1 MIKEKDQNVE
11 SIETGV
17 TENQETVVAV
27 AVNPNIKEIILEHP
41 KEIDGVLF
49 TCVKLDFTNMTG
61 ADVLKVDEELRREG
75 YNLGFNSIYDQRVLL
90 KLAARAA
97 KIIPE
102 DLTKLHVADYMEV
115 VFSTRNFFI

>member
-1 MIKEKDQNVE
+1 MKNEKDQNVE
-11 SIETGV
+11 VIETEKN
-17 TENQETVVAV
+17 ENQEVEKA
-27 AVNPNIKEIILEHP
+27 AIENPNIKEIILEHP
-41 KEIDGVLF
+41 KKIDGVLF
-49 TCVKLDFTNMTG
+49 TCIKLDFTNMTG